1 MRYIA
6 IKKVRKM
13 TAKERIEQIKGRA
26 KVLGLALTFGLGGKS
41 AAAKAMSLPRTDPN
55 IAPTEISITPE
66 NGICNDDTLA
76 AKRRLIK
83 AEREFASVAKSGKYK
98 GLLIDYETMQA
109 QDIGHIFESS
119 MDPTAYT
126 GKYIGWYQMSLAPGG
141 LMQQFVKAYGKK
153 YPNLVGLDVKTT
165 DFRKNYNAYATGA
178 NKAQFEK
185 DLFNFNYDK
194 VYAKIFNQLARNIKD
209 FPTITK
215 DNCNDPQYK
224 ALAGAIMSCANQ
236 SPAKTHGIFK
246 NAWNTHLART
256 KFNPNDVV
264 SALEFYGKVIE
275 TSYGIRQS
283 KWGLSSRYKEEKKL
297 AAELLRYIRGKE
309 LIKKVKSQ
317 STNAGKTASSENIA
331 PDGNNLKLAYTLIN
345 QRGK

>member
-1 MRYIA
+1 
-6 IKKVRKM
+6 M

-41 AAAKAMSLPRTDPN
+41 AAAKAISLPRTDPN

-66 NGICNDDTLA
+66 NGICNDNTSA

-83 AEREFASVAKSGKYK
+83 AERDFASIEKSGKYK
-98 GLLIDYETMQA
+98 GLQIDYETMQA

-119 MDPTAYT
+119 MNPTAYT

-165 DFRKNYNAYATGA
+165 GFRKNYNAYATGA
-178 NKAQFEK
+178 NRAQFEK

-194 VYAKIFNQLARNIKD
+194 VYARIFNQLARNIKD

-236 SPAKTHGIFK
+236 NPAKTPGIFK
-246 NAWNTHLART
+246 NAWDAHLAQT
-256 KFNPNDVV
+256 KFNPNDAV
-264 SALEFYGKVIE
+264 SASEFYGKVIE

-297 AAELLRYIRGKE
+297 AASLHDYNIARLRLDKAKSLL
-309 LIKKVKSQ
+309 
-317 STNAGKTASSENIA
+317 TTAGKTASSENIA
-331 PDGNNLKLAYTLIN
+331 INGNNLNLAYTLIN